1 MESSE
6 LVGYAVQTSRKCL
19 KRAAVSASQT
29 RDVCNR
35 MLRVRNHLVAQDEGQ
50 QSPRAPSGPRV
61 AQVFTGDCPQQAGE
75 DGTNRDRVV
84 RAAHL
89 PSARKIAA
97 VTERGQQN
105 RGVACGL
112 QLGPQ
117 VLGLAQMLDA
127 DGSRTDR
134 SLNDCN
140 HMLGKRVSLFPGG
153 DQKLEWGVPSPPSC
167 GQPFVSESD
176 RREIQTEGAGQ

>member
-6 LVGYAVQTSRKCL
+6 LVGYAVQTSRECL
-19 KRAAVSASQT
+19 KSAAVSASQT
-29 RDVCNR
+29 RDVCSR

-50 QSPRAPSGPRV
+50 QSPRAPSSPRV
-61 AQVFTGDCPQQAGE
+61 AQVLTGDCPQQAGE

-84 RAAHL
+84 RTAHL

-127 DGSRTDR
+127 DGARTDR

-140 HMLGKRVSLFPGG
+140 HMLGEWVSLFPGG
-153 DQKLEWGVPSPPSC
+153 NQKLEWGVPSPPSG
-167 GQPFVSESD
+167 GQPVISGSD
-176 RREIQTEGAGQ
+176 RREIQTEGPRQ